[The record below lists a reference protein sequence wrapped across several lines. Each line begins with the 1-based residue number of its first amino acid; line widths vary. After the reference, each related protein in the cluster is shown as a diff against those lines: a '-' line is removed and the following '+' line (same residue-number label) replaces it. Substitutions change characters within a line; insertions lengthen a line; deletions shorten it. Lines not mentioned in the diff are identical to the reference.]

1 MSTLRSKLT
10 GIRQRLIPRHGLGI
24 QLLALYLLF
33 VLPVIFAALAF
44 DQLAGERLET
54 DVREADLALARA
66 IARETAA
73 VLNDAIHTVE
83 QLAQSPAVRQAEID
97 GMLSQ
102 FADIAAARPDV
113 NLIYRLGP
121 DGEMLFHF
129 PTGPGS
135 TVGVNFSHRGYFQ
148 DARRLDH
155 AVVSRGRIS
164 PTTEQAVA
172 TTVMPIRSGSA
183 FNGVVAT
190 NIRLESL
197 SETLATIAN
206 GYRPDQG
213 FRVSIVDATAQV
225 IADPNRENLLTNSMD
240 ELPRVASQV
249 LLGQEGNLI
258 LTDGDNVEWLI
269 SYVPIPEANWG
280 VIVRR
285 PTAVAFASTR
295 AFHRGLLVAIAV
307 FLGGG
312 VLFWIALTNRVI
324 RPLER
329 LAAYSQALGRSF
341 EQTSEEP
348 SPLAKDTERPDQV
361 GHLSRSIMRMEGSI
375 NKRLTELSTLLD
387 TSRAVVSTLN
397 RDAVLDRIL
406 EQTSRLVGADT
417 CAIIALDRSLNQF
430 RVQASLGLSD
440 HYIQRLRIEPSEP
453 NSPSM
458 RALRTKQPIQVSDT
472 DTDASFDKFRK
483 RAREE
488 GYRALLAVPLLT
500 VHAPSAVLLVYYRHP
515 HDFTEREISLI
526 SNFANHATM
535 AIENAALFALSDE
548 QLQEQTRRLEALT
561 QSMTDGLI
569 LEDLNGR
576 VLYCNRQVLQWA
588 DLNQEKAAEFS
599 ADELRQRLIDCAQD
613 CESLQAELDQALMS
627 NGSVSVEWTKPLQGR
642 ALTLRLQ
649 SFNVTD
655 SNGVV
660 IGRGQIIKDIT
671 RDYELSR
678 MKTSLIATV
687 SHELRTPL
695 AAIKGYTST
704 LLADDVKWDA
714 TAQEEFLSVIS
725 DETDRLNELVTNLLD
740 LSRIEGGSLQLQK
753 SLCHIEDLIQQAASR
768 SRPRPKS
775 LNIEAQSTIP
785 PVYIDMRQ
793 IEVVIRNLLENSAKY
808 AGPECNVVVGIER
821 NNGRLEVRF
830 RDDGPGVPTQYFSR
844 IFEPFFRVEEG
855 LVRNSS
861 GAGLGLSI
869 CRGFIQAHGGEIWME
884 ESPGGACIVFTLPIQ
899 ETVDDE

>member
-1 MSTLRSKLT
+1 
-10 GIRQRLIPRHGLGI
+10 
-24 QLLALYLLF
+24 
-33 VLPVIFAALAF
+33 
-44 DQLAGERLET
+44 
-54 DVREADLALARA
+54 
-66 IARETAA
+66 
-73 VLNDAIHTVE
+73 
-83 QLAQSPAVRQAEID
+83 
-97 GMLSQ
+97 MLSQ

-121 DGEMLFHF
+121 DGEMLFHY
-129 PTGPGS
+129 PIGPGS

-148 DARRLDH
+148 DARRLEH

-172 TTVMPIRSGSA
+172 TTVMPIRTGEA
-183 FNGVVAT
+183 FHGVVAT

-240 ELPRVASQV
+240 ELPSVASEV
-249 LLGQEGNLI
+249 LLGREGNLI

-280 VIVRR
+280 VIIRR

-295 AFHRGLLVAIAV
+295 GFHRGLLVAIAV

-312 VLFWIALTNRVI
+312 VLFWMALTNRVL

-341 EQTSEEP
+341 EQPSEQRP
-348 SPLAKDTERPDQV
+348 SLVKDSNRPDQV
-361 GHLSRSIMRMEGSI
+361 GHLSRSIMRMEESI
-375 NKRLTELSTLLD
+375 NKRLTELSTLLE

-406 EQTSRLVGADT
+406 EQTSRLVGAET

-430 RVQASLGLSD
+430 RVQVSLGLSED
-440 HYIQRLRIEPSEP
+440 YIQRLRIEPSEP

-458 RALRTKQPIQVSDT
+458 RALRSQRPVQVSDT
-472 DTDASFDKFRK
+472 ETDPSYEKFRK
-483 RAREE
+483 RARSE

-500 VHAPSAVLLVYYRHP
+500 VHAPSAVLLVYYRDP
-515 HDFTEREISLI
+515 HHFTQREISLI

-561 QSMTDGLI
+561 QSMADGLI
-569 LEDLNGR
+569 LEDLEGH
-576 VLYCNRQVLQWA
+576 VLYCNRQVLHWA
-588 DLNQEKAAEFS
+588 DLNRKSAAEFS
-599 ADELRQRLIDCAQD
+599 AHDLRQRLIDCADNCDSVQD
-613 CESLQAELDQALMS
+613 ELHQALLS
-627 NGSVSVEWTKPLQGR
+627 DGTSSVEWTKPVQGR
-642 ALTLRLQ
+642 ELTLRLQ

-704 LLADDVKWDA
+704 LLADDVKWDDS
-714 TAQEEFLSVIS
+714 AQEEFLSVIS
-725 DETDRLNELVTNLLD
+725 DEADRLNELVTNLLD
-740 LSRIEGGSLQLQK
+740 LSRIEGGSLNLQK
-753 SLCHIEDLIQQAASR
+753 SICHLEELIEQAAAR
-768 SRPRPKS
+768 ARPKPRS
-775 LNIEAQSTIP
+775 LNVQRDSTVP
-785 PVYIDMRQ
+785 PIYIDSRQ
-793 IEVVIRNLLENSAKY
+793 IEAVLRNLLENSAKY
-808 AGPECNVVVGIER
+808 AGPDCDVDVAIG
-821 NNGRLEVRF
+821 
-830 RDDGPGVPTQYFSR
+830 RDDGHLEIRLSDNGPGVPKQYFDR
-844 IFEPFFRVEEG
+844 VFEPFFRVDEG
-855 LVRNSS
+855 LARSSS

-884 ESPGGACIVFTLPIQ
+884 ENPGGACVVFTLPL
-899 ETVDDE
+899 EEAAEDE